1 MSQISSQYFG
11 HLNEYLNSFVGG
23 GIMFLWINQQ
33 GTSPETAALLSNQN
47 FRQALNYGFDRS
59 ATVNAVNPGYKAY
72 NRLDGLQLCRS
83 RRRQVCG

>member
-1 MSQISSQYFG
+1 MTTPKVAMFENGEVDAIEQISSQYFG

-47 FRQALNYGFDRS
+47 FRQALNYGFR
-59 ATVNAVNPGYKAY
+59 PFRHRQCGKP
-72 NRLDGLQLCRS
+72 RLQSL
-83 RRRQVCG
+83 